1 MIIEI
6 IGTLICVWII
16 IVFIRFLYM
25 LFNFKNYPIE
35 EQEKIAEK
43 TIGSAL
49 PLVVTFTIIVIIFK
63 EIISWCEKHI
73 RLPPRK
79 EFVK

>member
-16 IVFIRFLYM
+16 IVFIRFFYEF
-25 LFNFKNYPIE
+25 FNFKNYSRNL
-35 EQEKIAEK
+35 KK
-43 TIGSAL
+43 M
-49 PLVVTFTIIVIIFK
+49 
-63 EIISWCEKHI
+63 ISWCEENI
-73 RLPPRK
+73 LGLPPRK